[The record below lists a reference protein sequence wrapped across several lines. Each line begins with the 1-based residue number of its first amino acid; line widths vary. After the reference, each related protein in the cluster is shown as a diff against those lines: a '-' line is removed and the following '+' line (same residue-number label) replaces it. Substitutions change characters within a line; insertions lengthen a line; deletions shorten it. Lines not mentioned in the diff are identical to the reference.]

1 MNAQLQVLY
10 FNEKFR
16 ANMFRWTSSDE
27 ESKDRW
33 IQITKH
39 LQTLFAGLHSSKR
52 RSLNPTRFVNAL
64 NLQTG
69 TQQDAQEFNKLLMEQ
84 LETIFKKAT
93 LQSVREFIPNQFCGK
108 IKYTM
113 KCQGCSTESHR
124 KESFYELR
132 VPIERDHDVEMCLSK
147 IFAMEYFTD
156 SNKYMCSVCKMKQDA
171 VRMTRIAQAPEIL
184 NLQLMRFVY
193 VMWCVTYFKII
204 WYKKNTQHTPSGTT
218 CKRFR
223 KRN

>member
-16 ANMFRWTSSDE
+16 ANMFQWTSSDE

-33 IQITKH
+33 TQITKH

-124 KESFYELR
+124 TENFYELR
-132 VPIERDHDVEMCLSK
+132 VPIERGHDIEMCLGK

-193 VMWCVTYFKII
+193 VIMCHLLSI
-204 WYKKNTQHTPSGTT
+204 
-218 CKRFR
+218 RL
-223 KRN
+223 